1 MEACNGIV
9 DSGRR
14 LCARWVRGLPAAGGG
29 AQELL
34 ERVLFRLVAR
44 RGGMPFLPE
53 LGSLLHTLGR
63 EKPSE
68 RRGVAMQYVTQALAQ
83 EPGLRVEQ
91 VELTDRKDGRLD
103 LKVFLEWQGEHLTVN
118 AAVG

>member
-1 MEACNGIV
+1 MELLIRDGDYV
-9 DSGRR
+9 PDGTGSFQR
-14 LCARWVRGLPAAGGG
+14 LEG

-34 ERVLFRLVAR
+34 ERVIFRLVAR

-53 LGSLLHTLGR
+53 LGSQLYTLGR

-68 RRGVAMQYVTQALAQ
+68 RRGLATQYVTQALAQ
-83 EPGLRVEQ
+83 EPGLSVEQ
-91 VELTDRKDGRLD
+91 VELAERADGRLN
-103 LKVFLEWQGEHLTVN
+103 LRVHLNWQGERLSVD

>member
-1 MEACNGIV
+1 MELLIRDGDYV
-9 DSGRR
+9 PDGSGGFLR
-14 LCARWVRGLPAAGGG
+14 LEG

-53 LGSLLHTLGR
+53 LGGLLHTLGR